1 MLFSGIHA
9 TLSRGGAGDDIP
21 IHGSGIAALPRGSSW
36 RQIYVVAI
44 LCGIGFT
51 MSLFVG
57 LLAFAHP
64 EKHAV
69 LKLAVMVGSLLSA
82 LAVLMLLTAKSSE
95 SKEES

>member
-9 TLSRGGAGDDIP
+9 ALSRVVLAMISLSNP
-21 IHGSGIAALPRGSSW
+21 RGIAALPRGSSW